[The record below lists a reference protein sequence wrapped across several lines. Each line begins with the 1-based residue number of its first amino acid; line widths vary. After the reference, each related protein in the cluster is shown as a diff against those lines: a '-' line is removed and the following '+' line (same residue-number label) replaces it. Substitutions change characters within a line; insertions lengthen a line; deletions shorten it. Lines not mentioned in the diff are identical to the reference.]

1 MRAKSECTS
10 QLWLFMVEDYIDY
23 QIERVL
29 KILLG
34 LKFLLV
40 ILMGIIFGDN

>member
-10 QLWLFMVEDYIDY
+10 QWLFMVEDYIDY